1 MIDLY
6 NRVLDR
12 APARVAELV
21 RERLAT
27 DAFIVIA
34 AVFVA
39 FRLLDVYPWTASVL
53 DLHTYWAT
61 RGGVDYANAN
71 PFMIGAYLY
80 APVFAQLLG
89 PLTGLPWPA
98 FAAIWTAGIAAV
110 YLWLV
115 GRWSVPLL
123 LTMAVGLELFL
134 GQIDFLLAAAIVVGF
149 RYPAVWAFPILTKV
163 APGIGLLWFVVRKE
177 WRNLAIALATTIGI
191 AAISAAF
198 APELWRGW
206 FDLVRRSLSEKQTV
220 EGAFLAVP
228 IWLRLPFAVGVIA
241 WGART
246 NRYWTLPVGILLAM
260 PILWMNVFTILLAI
274 VPLRPEPGLT
284 PARAWLLRTKTL
296 KPLKPALAPAEPA

>member
-1 MIDLY
+1 VIALY
-6 NRVLDR
+6 NRLVDR
-12 APARVAELV
+12 APAPVAALV

-27 DAFIVIA
+27 DAFVVIA
-34 AVFVA
+34 AVFVVL
-39 FRLLDVYPWTASVL
+39 RLLDVYPWTAPVL

-61 RGGVDYANAN
+61 RDGIDYLNAN

-89 PLTGLPWPA
+89 PLTGLPWPV
-98 FAAIWTAGIAAV
+98 FAAIWTAAIAAV

-134 GQIDFLLAAAIVVGF
+134 GQIDFLLAAAIVVGL
-149 RYPAVWAFPILTKV
+149 RYPAVWAFPILTKI
-163 APGIGLLWFVVRKE
+163 APGIGLLWFAVRKE

-198 APELWRGW
+198 APDLWRGW

-246 NRYWTLPVGILLAM
+246 DRYWTLPVGVLLAM

-296 KPLKPALAPAEPA
+296 KPLKSALAPAEPA